1 MLVASLG
8 EGGKR
13 LLLLLPSPLAF
24 LHTSTPC
31 PICPAR
37 SWRPKLAGV
46 DKRMANSFSAQNFVA
61 LPDLRPNLAHPSII
75 GMVIGKTDVK
85 GFPDRKNIGS
95 ERYTFNFTI
104 RDSPTYFINVTS
116 WGKEDYIK
124 SLSKSFRVVI
134 IDNPLVQTKEI
145 EKEEKFNPTTP
156 SSYKLLLSE
165 NHSAVRVCSSYQVD
179 IKLLSLLHLPIKD
192 SQDYYSLGDII
203 ANGQTLDGRI
213 INVLAIV
220 RSIGEP
226 KYFTTS
232 DRRKGQRCEVKLY
245 DETESSF
252 AMLCWDNESILLAQ
266 SWIPRE
272 TVIFAADIRINFD
285 KFRSCMTAT
294 VISKTII
301 TANPDT
307 PEANILSN
315 FAREN
320 AEATALD
327 DEIEAQLKESINLQ
341 AIVDVYTVEQ
351 LKAVALKSEGKTY
364 PFYGIL
370 YAHISTLNIDN
381 ETVKIAR
388 NRCSGC
394 GYFVSEASSTCTSSF
409 CNKDS
414 SGHKSVF
421 LSFDLL
427 IDLTDHTGTLHS
439 CSLTGTVAEE
449 TLGFTVHEFLALTEE
464 QKTTIKWQ
472 FLLERSKIYLKFV
485 LSPKARGG
493 LRTHVLSCKLADP
506 IEASR
511 ILSGKSNKFENLKS
525 H

>member
-1 MLVASLG
+1 
-8 EGGKR
+8 
-13 LLLLLPSPLAF
+13 
-24 LHTSTPC
+24 
-31 PICPAR
+31 
-37 SWRPKLAGV
+37 
-46 DKRMANSFSAQNFVA
+46 MANSFSAQNFIA
-61 LPDLRPNLAHPSII
+61 LSDLRPNLARPSII

-95 ERYTFNFTI
+95 ERYTFSFTI

-124 SLSKSFRVVI
+124 SLSRSFRVGECVI
-134 IDNPLVQTKEI
+134 IENPLVQTKEI

-165 NHSAVRVCSSYQVD
+165 NHSVVRICSSYQVD
-179 IKLLSLLHLPIKD
+179 MKLLSLLHLPIRD
-192 SQDYYSLGDII
+192 SRDYYSLGDIV
-203 ANGQTLDGRI
+203 ANGQNLDGRI

-220 RSIGEP
+220 RSIGDP

-245 DETESSF
+245 DETEPSF

-285 KFRSCMTAT
+285 KFRNCMTAT

-341 AIVDVYTVEQ
+341 TIVDVYTVEQ
-351 LKAVALKSEGKTY
+351 LKALALKNEGKTY

-370 YAHISTLNIDN
+370 YAYISTLNIDN

-394 GYFVSEASSTCTSSF
+394 GYFVSEASNTCTSPF

-421 LSFDLL
+421 LSFDLM

-472 FLLERSKIYLKFV
+472 FLLERSKIYLKFL

-493 LRTHVLSCKLADP
+493 LRTYVLSCKLADP

-511 ILSGKSNKFENLKS
+511 NLSGKSNKLENLES
-525 H
+525 RY